1 MGQIRDNGRESKL
14 RKITA
19 KNLKSLIKEV
29 TPNLLCGKGKA
40 GKHREYNT
48 GFYLGE
54 RRQPHGEGSSH

>member
-54 RRQPHGEGSSH
+54 RS